1 VKKQGVFLLLA
12 LAVLLSCGKEK
23 GLRIAVAA
31 NFSAAA
37 EELKKEY
44 RKLHPETV
52 LEIIIG
58 SSGKLAM
65 QIMHGAPYDIFFSA
79 DMKRPEILR
88 ERGFASGSPLSYAC
102 GRLILLR
109 AEKGMTRMTLASAVK
124 DTSKRV
130 IIANPE
136 LAPYGK
142 AALEV
147 LKGTGLYTGV
157 KPRLVIA
164 ENVVQSARYA
174 LLGKGTCFTAMS
186 LLQAPALS
194 ERAGEIS
201 WIEVD
206 TRLYRKIE
214 QGVVIISESKN
225 IDAARSFLDFVLTSN
240 EAKRIIRRFGYTT
253 PESSGNRRRSKG

>member
-1 VKKQGVFLLLA
+1 
-12 LAVLLSCGKEK
+12 
-23 GLRIAVAA
+23 
-31 NFSAAA
+31 
-37 EELKKEY
+37 
-44 RKLHPETV
+44 
-52 LEIIIG
+52 
-58 SSGKLAM
+58 
-65 QIMHGAPYDIFFSA
+65 
-79 DMKRPEILR
+79 
-88 ERGFASGSPLSYAC
+88 
-102 GRLILLR
+102 
-109 AEKGMTRMTLASAVK
+109 MTRMTLASAVK

-186 LLQAPALS
+186 LLQAPALR